1 MKNKFVREI
10 IQYINDHLEEDISL
24 GDISKRV
31 HYSPYYCSASFH
43 QEMGTSIR
51 NYILKLRLHRAAT
64 TLANTSDKIIDI
76 ALRYGY
82 GSQEAFSRAFFKNY
96 GLRPST
102 YRKNP
107 MPLVLYFDQK
117 KEGENLM
124 NKEIVKSLHETIHNK
139 YQRKVLHILNGM
151 SMLSDFKNQ
160 DFMKVQDTYI
170 PFNEAMCWGPVHP
183 AIFSKAFVEKRV
195 EALNTR
201 MDDYEEKV
209 IQSLKPLFEGHFKT
223 LVLWFGSD
231 MFCQMNLL
239 TLLAYLDSVD
249 FQGDVLVC
257 LKNEVTDEMLADAFP
272 VEVKGYHKIYKTIMC
287 DHKMVEESLIPL
299 MYQGIQMYLDYR
311 KEDSEINKYIHS
323 HIRDEDQV
331 ILKNLMA
338 IFSQY
343 GLGDLQYK
351 MMIQIM
357 KASVKM

>member
-1 MKNKFVREI
+1 MKIKFDREI

-24 GDISKRV
+24 KDISESV
-31 HYSPYYCSASFH
+31 HYSPYYCSTSFH

-64 TLANTSDKIIDI
+64 TLANTSDKIINI

-82 GSQEAFSRAFFKNY
+82 GSQEAFSRAFFNNY
-96 GLRPST
+96 GLRPSA

-117 KEGENLM
+117 NQEENLM
-124 NKEIVKSLHETIHNK
+124 NKEIVKSLHEKIHNQ

-151 SMLSDFKNQ
+151 CMLSDFKNQ
-160 DFMKVQDTYI
+160 DFMKAQDTYV
-170 PFNEAMCWGPVHP
+170 PFNEAMCWGQVDP
-183 AIFSKAFVEKRV
+183 AIFSKSFVEKRV
-195 EALNTR
+195 ESLNTT

-209 IQSLKPLFEGHFKT
+209 IESLKPLLEENFKT

-249 FQGDVLVC
+249 FQGDILVC
-257 LKNEVTDEMLADAFP
+257 LKNEVTDEMLPDAFP
-272 VEVKGYHKIYKTIMC
+272 VEVKGYHKIYKRIMC
-287 DHKMVEESLIPL
+287 DHKMVEKSLIPL

-311 KEDSEINKYIHS
+311 KEDSEINKYIKN
-323 HIRDEDQV
+323 HIRDDDQV
-331 ILKNLMA
+331 LLKNLMA

-351 MMIQIM
+351 MMIQII
-357 KASVKM
+357 KTSLEK